1 MTSEKASSPS
11 LLRGAQFSGENCMAN
26 HSSDIA
32 ASDVGELARERKNSA
47 LSVPK
52 ITNIIYGQDLRE
64 KMHYVYQ
71 LVVSHSLFKDS
82 NNYWWIDNKQRYLQA
97 CATAEEFVK
106 LIRLY
111 KLHLDDDYLSVLQL
125 LAGEDFFIL
134 LHLTMF
140 LPAMKS
146 LADPE
151 QLKEWLPLAED
162 FRILGTYAQTEIAH
176 GSNVG
181 GLQTTADL
189 DCRTDEWI
197 LNTPNLHAIKW
208 WPGGLA
214 KSCTHCVLMA
224 RLRIRG
230 KDYGVHPFFLQV
242 RNLENHE
249 SLKGIY
255 LFHIGQKLGYNG
267 MDNGGMQLQN
277 VRIPRTHLLMR
288 FYHVD
293 KAGNYKT
300 VGNTKLLY
308 STMTYTRKQIIWAA
322 GCQLARGIVIAIR
335 YSAVRRQFPSA
346 IDTSSSTSM
355 PSESQVLDYLSQ
367 QFMLFPLLSTAIAF
381 CICGR
386 WVHGAYK
393 KLMEESKVG
402 VLERLTEMHCLTSSL
417 KATMSMI
424 VIDGLETCR
433 KCCGG
438 HGFQLAAGIPLIL
451 ASYLPQATYE
461 GDFVILS
468 IQAGRLLLRTVE
480 KKMKN
485 KFLPYPEEN
494 SMQYIYE
501 FDPFDETSE
510 IPEGDAWLSDKSWL
524 LKIFKRRANVLIYK
538 AAQLFSSTLAE
549 DSNMLTALDYVKI
562 ELTKITKAHAHVLV
576 LTQFQNQCQLLKE
589 DSTTSTIFNALCD
602 LYALYWIYE
611 AFGEFVF
618 TRALSAD
625 HYETVLH
632 RIKELLKIIRPHA
645 IPLADAFSL
654 PDYLLNSALGRY
666 DGNVYEALFNSVRN
680 EPLNECD
687 ITEGYYRNIQFILHP
702 ERKQLSIAKL

>member
-1 MTSEKASSPS
+1 
-11 LLRGAQFSGENCMAN
+11 
-26 HSSDIA
+26 
-32 ASDVGELARERKNSA
+32 
-47 LSVPK
+47 
-52 ITNIIYGQDLRE
+52 
-64 KMHYVYQ
+64 
-71 LVVSHSLFKDS
+71 
-82 NNYWWIDNKQRYLQA
+82 
-97 CATAEEFVK
+97 
-106 LIRLY
+106 
-111 KLHLDDDYLSVLQL
+111 
-125 LAGEDFFIL
+125 
-134 LHLTMF
+134 
-140 LPAMKS
+140 
-146 LADPE
+146 
-151 QLKEWLPLAED
+151 
-162 FRILGTYAQTEIAH
+162 
-176 GSNVG
+176 
-181 GLQTTADL
+181 
-189 DCRTDEWI
+189 
-197 LNTPNLHAIKW
+197 
-208 WPGGLA
+208 
-214 KSCTHCVLMA
+214 
-224 RLRIRG
+224 
-230 KDYGVHPFFLQV
+230 
-242 RNLENHE
+242 
-249 SLKGIY
+249 
-255 LFHIGQKLGYNG
+255 
-267 MDNGGMQLQN
+267 
-277 VRIPRTHLLMR
+277 

-524 LKIFKRRANVLIYK
+524 LKIFKRRSLLAESKITAANVLIYK

-576 LTQFQNQCQLLKE
+576 LTQFQLKIKFVFWIPFGYLLAYFNSFLRFPLQTIFVAIEEAFNVIILNQCQLLKE